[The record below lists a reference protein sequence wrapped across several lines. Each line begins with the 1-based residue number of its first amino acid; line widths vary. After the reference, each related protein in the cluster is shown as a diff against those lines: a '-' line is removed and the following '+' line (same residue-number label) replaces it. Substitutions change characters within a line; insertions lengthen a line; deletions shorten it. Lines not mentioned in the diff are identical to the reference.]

1 MYNLGAG
8 GRWFKSSLP
17 DHPVAKLASLE
28 ETIMTDVRI
37 YLPAKTAMQSGRAN
51 LRKWALEFEP
61 RAAKQIDPL
70 MGWTGS
76 ADTRT
81 QVRLKF
87 DSKDEAVA
95 FAEKNGLSFHVQ
107 EPNYRRIRPKK
118 YAENFAFTRI
128 R

>member
-1 MYNLGAG
+1 
-8 GRWFKSSLP
+8 
-17 DHPVAKLASLE
+17 
-28 ETIMTDVRI
+28 MTDVRI

-51 LRKWALEFEP
+51 SRKWALEFEP

-76 ADTRT
+76 ADTRA

-107 EPNYRRIRPKK
+107 EPNDQRIRPKN
-118 YAENFAFTRI
+118 YAENFAFARI